1 MFWPQFLAISRE
13 LENSSTYT
21 TASFDETCLLLED
34 GQELWP
40 KHVGAMIKV
49 KYKHSTIWKSL

>member
-13 LENSSTYT
+13 LENLSKYT
-21 TASFDETCLLLED
+21 AASIDETCLLPED

-40 KHVGAMIKV
+40 KHAGAMIKD
-49 KYKHSTIWKSL
+49 KYKHSTIWKSV